1 MKNLEY
7 YMGLNYEI
15 KIRRL
20 SEEEGGGWFAEI
32 PLLPGCMTDGD
43 TIEEL
48 FRNIED
54 AKRAWIE
61 TCLERGQSVPEPDDE
76 HYSGQF
82 RIRIPKSL
90 HKKLVEKAREENVSL
105 NQYVVY
111 QLAQSVGR

>member
-1 MKNLEY
+1 MKDLEY
-7 YMGLNYEI
+7 YMRLNYEI
-15 KIRRL
+15 KVRRL

-32 PLLPGCMTDGD
+32 PLLPGCMADGD

-61 TCLERGQSVPEPDDE
+61 TCLERGQPVPEPDDE
-76 HYSGQF
+76 QYSGQF

-90 HKKLVEKAREENVSL
+90 HKKLAEKAREENVSL

-111 QLAQSVGR
+111 QLAQSIGR